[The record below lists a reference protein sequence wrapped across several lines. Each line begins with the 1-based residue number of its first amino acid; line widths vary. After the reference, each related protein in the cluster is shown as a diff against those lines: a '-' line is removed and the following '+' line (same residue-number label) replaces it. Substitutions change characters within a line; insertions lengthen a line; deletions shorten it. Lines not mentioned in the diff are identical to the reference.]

1 MGLQFEYDKDKFYEA
16 LIQSAEDYI
25 YVCDLRTNITRLPNS
40 LVYDFNLLGKYIHDF
55 SNVWLEKI
63 HPDERGLYLES
74 LEDIIIGVTDDH
86 NLDYRA
92 LNRENEWVWV
102 RCRGHIIRDHN
113 NKPELFAGIITNI
126 GKKNKVDITTG
137 LLNKFEFEN
146 QINYFLHTSEEFSV
160 IVINIDNFKNIN
172 YLYDREFGDSVLRIT
187 GQYLQNSLP
196 SEMEVYRLD
205 SDEFGIITKIMDN
218 EQIKQL
224 YYSLKKHFTSQHE
237 YRGKKYHSPLSA
249 GCYIYNPDI
258 PEDYQTIL
266 KKAHKAL
273 DYTKSNGKNKIT
285 FYESTISE
293 NKTRELELLELLHES
308 VNNNYDNFELHC
320 QPQVF
325 ANNGRLKGAEAL
337 LRWKCDKYGVIAP
350 YEFIPL
356 LEKSNLII
364 PVGKWVFTQAVRNC
378 AKCIEYFP
386 NFKMSINVSYIQLL
400 DSTFVDFIKSTIEE
414 ENICFSNII
423 VELTESR
430 FVSDKDL
437 LKSTFASIRNLG
449 MDIAMDDFGTGYSSL
464 EILKE
469 VPADIV
475 KIDRAF
481 VRNIMKS
488 SFDKTF
494 IKFIVELCHDVGI
507 KVCLEGIEHKEE
519 MEIVSPM
526 NLDFIQGYLFGKP
539 QHTDSFFQNY
549 LLKQ

>member
-1 MGLQFEYDKDKFYEA
+1 MQFEYDKNKFYEA
-16 LIQSAEDYI
+16 LILSAEDYI
-25 YVCDLRTNITRLPNS
+25 YVCDLKTNITRLPDN
-40 LVYDFNLLGKYIHDF
+40 LVYDFNLSRTYEYDF

-63 HPDERGLYLES
+63 HPDDRAMYLKS
-74 LEDIIIGVTDDH
+74 LEDVMVGVTDDH
-86 NLDYRA
+86 NVDYRV
-92 LNRENEWVWV
+92 LNRNNDWLWI
-102 RCRGHIIRDHN
+102 RCRGHIVRDDK
-113 NKPELFAGIITNI
+113 NKAELFAGIITNI
-126 GKKNKVDITTG
+126 GKKNKVDSTTG
-137 LLNKFEFEN
+137 LLNKFEFEK
-146 QINYFLHTSEEFSV
+146 QINYFLHKKERFSI

-187 GQYLQNSLP
+187 GQYLQNVLP

-205 SDEFGIITKIMDN
+205 SDEFGIITKSMDN
-218 EQIKQL
+218 EHIKQL
-224 YYSLKKHFTSQHE
+224 YYSLKKHFATQHE
-237 YRGKKYHSPLSA
+237 YKGRKYHSPLSA

-273 DYTKSNGKNKIT
+273 DHTKSNGKNRLT

-293 NKTRELELLELLHES
+293 NKTRELELLEFLHES
-308 VNNNYDNFELHC
+308 VDNNFHNFEVHC

-325 ANNGRLKGAEAL
+325 ADSKLLKGAEAL
-337 LRWKCDKYGVIAP
+337 LRWKCDKYGVISP

-364 PVGKWVFTQAVRNC
+364 PVGNWVFTQAVKSC
-378 AKCIEYFP
+378 SEWTKYSTD
-386 NFKMSINVSYIQLL
+386 FKMSVNVSYIQLL
-400 DSTFVDFIKSTIEE
+400 DNTFVDFIKSVIEE
-414 ENICFSNII
+414 ENINFSNII
-423 VELTESR
+423 IELTESR
-430 FVSDKDL
+430 FVSDKEL

-449 MDIAMDDFGTGYSSL
+449 MNIAMDDFGTGYSSL

-475 KIDRAF
+475 KIDKAF
-481 VRNIMKS
+481 VKNIMNS

-507 KVCLEGIEHKEE
+507 KVCLEGIERVEE
-519 MEIVSPM
+519 MDIVSPM

-539 QHTDSFFQNY
+539 QNTESFFQNY
-549 LLKQ
+549 LSKQ